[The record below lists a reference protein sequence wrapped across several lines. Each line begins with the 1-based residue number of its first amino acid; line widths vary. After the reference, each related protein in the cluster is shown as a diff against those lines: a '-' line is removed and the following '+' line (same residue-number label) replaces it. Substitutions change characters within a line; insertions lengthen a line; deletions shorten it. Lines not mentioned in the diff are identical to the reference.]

1 MSNEKKE
8 NKPKN
13 TNWYKFIGT
22 GVKDSFKGEFPDA
35 PSWRQPSESKENIYK
50 PDKEGK
56 ELEVVNA
63 SIYLKRPI
71 LVTGDP
77 GIGKSSLAY
86 AIADEMGLEL
96 VKWEISTKTVLKD
109 GLYSYDAIARLQDAS
124 LVKEKGDIKNIN
136 EYLFLGALGYAF
148 SESDDKTDKYYNKP
162 KVLLIDEIDKSDIDL
177 PNDLLHIFEEMK
189 FVIPELERVKEE
201 TEEKEGISIK
211 TAHNKEKSIK
221 VKDGK
226 VGLTNA
232 NNFPI
237 VIMTSNNDREFPPAF
252 LRRCLS
258 LEMEQPNTDR
268 LIEIVEAHFKCTA
281 SSDMKKIIKVFE
293 DKIKDNNK
301 LSVDQLLNAI
311 QLLVKVKDDSTDI
324 LNDTS
329 LQDTIFRSLV

>member
-13 TNWYKFIGT
+13 TGWYKFTGT
-22 GVKDSFKGEFPDA
+22 GVKDSFTGDFPDA
-35 PSWRQPSESKENIYK
+35 PSWRQPSENKENTYM

-148 SESDDKTDKYYNKP
+148 SESDDNTDKYYNKP

-201 TEEKEGISIK
+201 TEGISIK

-258 LEMEQPNTDR
+258 LEMEQPNTAR
-268 LIEIVEAHFKCTA
+268 LIKIVEAHFKCTA
-281 SSDMKKIIKVFE
+281 STDMKKIIKVFE